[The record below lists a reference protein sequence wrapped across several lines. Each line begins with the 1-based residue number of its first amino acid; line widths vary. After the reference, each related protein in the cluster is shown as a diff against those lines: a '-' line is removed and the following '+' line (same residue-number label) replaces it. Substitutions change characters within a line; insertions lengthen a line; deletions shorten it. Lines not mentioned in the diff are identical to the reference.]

1 MASLLR
7 VAIVDSVNE
16 TREAIQKEIAA
27 CSEIAWLEA
36 DCQRYDVFL
45 DVVAQHHPD
54 VAIVCVDGDETLAL
68 SLIQQLTTGGSEL
81 NVVAVSSKSDAR
93 FAAELIRMGVRD
105 FVPYPPRP
113 GELANVFS
121 RIAPSQSRSDSAV
134 GRSPLFPRRV
144 IAFAGTDG
152 GIGSTTLAVNVGCI
166 LAQDPNYSVALL
178 DLDLFLGDSHVCLD
192 LAPRTNLTQLL
203 ENIDTL
209 DASFVK
215 RAVAKHESGLNL
227 IPHPDRIHDLS
238 LVTPSAIERLI
249 LLLKRSYTHILIDL
263 SKAYSPVDMAAMGVA
278 DDVLVAMQLDMSSLY
293 NVIRLNDSLSENH
306 ALLDKTKLVANRT
319 GSDFGITIERAEE
332 TIGRRISFQIPNDAR
347 TVSFARDNGKPLYGH
362 ARGTK
367 VFQAMLQ
374 MTNTLVGRE
383 RPQSATT
390 IASNSNIFGRL
401 FGKK

>member
-1 MASLLR
+1 
-7 VAIVDSVNE
+7 
-16 TREAIQKEIAA
+16 
-27 CSEIAWLEA
+27 
-36 DCQRYDVFL
+36 
-45 DVVAQHHPD
+45 
-54 VAIVCVDGDETLAL
+54 
-68 SLIQQLTTGGSEL
+68 
-81 NVVAVSSKSDAR
+81 
-93 FAAELIRMGVRD
+93 
-105 FVPYPPRP
+105 
-113 GELANVFS
+113 
-121 RIAPSQSRSDSAV
+121 
-134 GRSPLFPRRV
+134 
-144 IAFAGTDG
+144 
-152 GIGSTTLAVNVGCI
+152 
-166 LAQDPNYSVALL
+166 
-178 DLDLFLGDSHVCLD
+178 
-192 LAPRTNLTQLL
+192 
-203 ENIDTL
+203 
-209 DASFVK
+209 
-215 RAVAKHESGLNL
+215 
-227 IPHPDRIHDLS
+227 
-238 LVTPSAIERLI
+238 
-249 LLLKRSYTHILIDL
+249 
-263 SKAYSPVDMAAMGVA
+263 MAAMGVA